1 MMASTTAASN
11 AVLNPSILKPG
22 TMLLITR
29 SNIALITN
37 VNNPSV
43 RMLIGS
49 VRMTSIGLIMDV
61 SMPQTIEMTNS
72 ICHPPIVI
80 PGTRYAVV

>member
-1 MMASTTAASN
+1 MASTTAASN
-11 AVLNPSILKPG
+11 AVPNPSILNPG
-22 TMLLITR
+22 TTLLITR

-43 RMLIGS
+43 RMLIGN
-49 VRMTSIGLIMDV
+49 VRTISIGLMMDV
-61 SMPQTIEMTNS
+61 SIPQTIEMTNS

-80 PGTRYAVV
+80 PGIKYAVV